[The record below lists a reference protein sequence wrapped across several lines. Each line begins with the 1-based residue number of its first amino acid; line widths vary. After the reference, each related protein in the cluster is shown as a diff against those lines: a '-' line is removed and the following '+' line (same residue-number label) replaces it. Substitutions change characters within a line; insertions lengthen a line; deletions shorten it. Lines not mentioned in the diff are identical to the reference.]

1 MKSYLTL
8 WMRWWSICG
17 DSWWQALGIAIVGSI
32 VGIGFN
38 HSSPAGVAWHLEFS
52 PQLPSS
58 SSAAITDRSKAAAAS
73 GQVANASAMP
83 TSSDCIGW
91 NQWEYR
97 VAKGK
102 ALAVDLRSAANFDS
116 KHVPKALSF
125 PLEAFGMEFDSP
137 IWQSFRAQVNV
148 HHFVV
153 LYGDAQPT
161 DSMRQFRSR
170 LVDELGYS
178 MVMFADDG
186 FAGWERRQAERK
198 TGLAEAESKAR
209 SRMAAAATAP
219 SSPTKPSPT
228 VPAITFAAASALPN
242 VLWIDA
248 RSVAAY
254 SAGHIPGAI
263 SIPGSSEP
271 AVFERLRAEHP
282 ADRPIVVYCGGAG
295 CSTSRRVAERLV
307 RDFGFTQVHH
317 MPGGYAEWQQTQA
330 AKAASQEDPS

>member
-1 MKSYLTL
+1 
-8 WMRWWSICG
+8 MRWE
-17 DSWWQALGIAIVGSI
+17 Q
-32 VGIGFN
+32 
-38 HSSPAGVAWHLEFS
+38 LEFRI
-52 PQLPSS
+52 
-58 SSAAITDRSKAAAAS
+58 AKAKAI
-73 GQVANASAMP
+73 
-83 TSSDCIGW
+83 
-91 NQWEYR
+91 
-97 VAKGK
+97 
-102 ALAVDLRSAANFDS
+102 AVDLRAADAHDRE
-116 KHVPKALSF
+116 HVPKAVSF
-125 PLEAFGMEFDSP
+125 PLEAFGADVESP
-137 IWQSFRAQVNV
+137 AWQTFRNRVNV

-161 DSMRQFRSR
+161 EAMRRFRKR

-186 FAGWERRQAERK
+186 FAGWERRQADRK
-198 TGLAEAESKAR
+198 TRLAEAESKAR
-209 SRMAAAATAP
+209 SRMAAAAAAP
-219 SSPTKPSPT
+219 SSPSKPSPT
-228 VPAITFAAASALPN
+228 VPATTFAAASALPD

-263 SIPGSSEP
+263 SISGSSEP

>member
-1 MKSYLTL
+1 VAGHATRGKV
-8 WMRWWSICG
+8 G
-17 DSWWQALGIAIVGSI
+17 DRAFQSNLGASAAEQD
-32 VGIGFN
+32 
-38 HSSPAGVAWHLEFS
+38 SSARIDLAAPCDGMPWPLLEFRIS
-52 PQLPSS
+52 Q
-58 SSAAITDRSKAAAAS
+58 R
-73 GQVANASAMP
+73 
-83 TSSDCIGW
+83 
-91 NQWEYR
+91 
-97 VAKGK
+97 K
-102 ALAVDLRSAANFDS
+102 ALAVDLRSAGNFDS
-116 KHVPKALSF
+116 GHVPKALSF
-125 PLEAFGMEFDSP
+125 PLEAFGAELDSP
-137 IWQSFRAQVNV
+137 IWQSFRDKVNV

-161 DSMRQFRSR
+161 DSMRRFRRR
-170 LVDELGYS
+170 LLDELGYS
-178 MVMFADDG
+178 MVMFANDG
-186 FAGWERRQAERK
+186 FAGWERRHADRK
-198 TGLAEAESKAR
+198 ARVAEAESKAR
-209 SRMAAAATAP
+209 SRMAAAAAAP

-228 VPAITFAAASALPN
+228 VPAVKFAAASALPN

-254 SAGHIPGAI
+254 GAGHIPGAI